1 MSISRQDLLQ
11 PSLTDRARLAS
22 APYSLQTGGLAAF
35 FGGPFAAALMLAI
48 NAKRVG
54 RLKRDALWAVAMAL
68 LFVGWLFF
76 VYRTAPGL
84 ALQAQLVGLLGRN
97 ALGVLARLLALLAFL
112 VAAYLHRREQRS
124 ADLFGL
130 KRPNGLWLGIAL
142 IVLGE
147 VLSMAVIAALTW
159 ED

>member
-11 PSLTDRARLAS
+11 PSLSDPARLTS

-35 FGGPFAAALMLAI
+35 FGGPFAASLMLAI

-54 RLKRDALWAVAMAL
+54 RLKQDALWATAMAA

-76 VYRTAPGL
+76 VYRTPSGL
-84 ALQAQLVGLLGRN
+84 TLQAQLVELLGRN
-97 ALGVLARLLALLAFL
+97 ALGVLARLFALLVFL
-112 VAAYLHRREQRS
+112 GGAYLHRREQRG
-124 ADLFGL
+124 ADLLGL
-130 KRPNGLWLGIAL
+130 KRPNGLGLGIAL

-147 VLSMAVIAALTW
+147 VLTLAVISALTW
-159 ED
+159 ET